1 MTIYTA
7 GRIYCSPATAALVQL
22 RLKVKPSTAVSIIA
36 LETEKK
42 VRVCESVSDCAC
54 NYAMLRCVQHKIMV
68 GGCFVDV
75 MLCDANH
82 CPGAVCILFTFE
94 NGRRIFHTGDFRWSR
109 SLLQSSPTY
118 RALVSFSAV

>member
-1 MTIYTA
+1 MA
-7 GRIYCSPATAALVQL
+7 ATAPERTDAGKEL
-22 RLKVKPSTAVSIIA
+22 STAVA
-36 LETEKK
+36 EP
-42 VRVCESVSDCAC
+42 VSVSDCAC
-54 NYAMLRCVQHKIMV
+54 NYAMLRCVQHRIMV